1 MVLKHFNYL
10 LEFKDE
16 KTAVLLMRTHIGYY
30 LKGFNKE
37 YKNEFMKITT
47 KDDFINLIEKLK
59 KTL

>member
-1 MVLKHFNYL
+1 
-10 LEFKDE
+10 
-16 KTAVLLMRTHIGYY
+16 MRTHIGYY